1 MDEVKY
7 IVCVNRA
14 GLGNRLRGLV
24 SAMRLC
30 KLLNRKL
37 LLYWENNQYLGCNFN
52 DLFENKFEEITK
64 EELKEIKKKNSFVY
78 RDILEEDFKKYDYV
92 ILDTWKF
99 VFLPNEIERDFNKTY
114 SSNDGSNIDFEFE
127 RIPIG
132 QREKIINN
140 LNELIPTKRIRGIIE
155 DFNVSNNLKD
165 CIGLHIR
172 RGDNK
177 FTVDGREK
185 VSSDELFIEK
195 IKSMP
200 NERFLLCTDGIEI
213 ENKLK
218 ELFKE
223 RIIVYPKGNRKRS
236 KSESVQEALI
246 DMILLSKTKKIFGS
260 YLSTFTELAWWL
272 SGCKSKI
279 EIVGIENVNKNPSPK
294 TFFQKVKRKLEF
306 YKVNLLRKMYG
317 IYK

>member
-37 LLYWENNQYLGCNFN
+37 LLYWENNKFLGCGFK